1 MSIFRLTEL
10 AKQDLLS
17 IGRYTQTSWGR
28 EQRNR
33 YLAKIDAA
41 FHLLA
46 IETQRGRACEDL
58 LAGYYKYHVGRHLI
72 FYRQFSEGV
81 EIVRILH
88 DRMDIEAHFDEEKE

>member
-17 IGRYTQTSWGR
+17 IGRYTQVTWGQ

-33 YLAKIDAA
+33 YLAKMDAA

-46 IETQRGRACEDL
+46 IEPQCGRSCEDL
-58 LAGYYKYHVGRHLI
+58 LSGYYKYRVGRHLI
-72 FYRQFSEGV
+72 FYRQFSERV

-88 DRMDIEAHFDEEKE
+88 DRMDIEAHFDDEKE